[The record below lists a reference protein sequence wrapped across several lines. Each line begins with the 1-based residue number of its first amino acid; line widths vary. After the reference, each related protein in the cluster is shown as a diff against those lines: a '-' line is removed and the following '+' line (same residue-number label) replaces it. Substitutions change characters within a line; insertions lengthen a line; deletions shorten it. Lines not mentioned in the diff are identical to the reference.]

1 MKKAFTKVI
10 SLVLALLLLS
20 AAIVPVSASVHE
32 KPTLRFRE
40 DGSFTILQFTDTQ
53 DTHLPSPNMLS
64 LLQRAMDEVKPD
76 LVVFTGDQI
85 KNYDSDFD
93 GGGQNW
99 KSKLTLHHILKP
111 VVRRG
116 IPFVLT
122 FGNHDAWF
130 DDFTREDQL
139 EYVNRYKGCLLV
151 DEAPE
156 VSGCGNCCL
165 QILSGKS
172 DKPAFN
178 LFFMDSNQ
186 SVVEADQ
193 IAWYIGRS
201 QELQAANDGEIIPAI
216 EFQHIIPHNGQL
228 LEAFAE
234 RGDVFASFFGHN
246 HHRSDKIVKN
256 GIDLYYTP
264 TSGFYEFG
272 PDRDR
277 GARVIKI
284 FEDNPRE
291 LETYVLTFNDL
302 FEDNPITDLRYA
314 FFTVFEFDNM
324 SAFEI
329 IKKVLTLT
337 GKAAGYFMISTKG
350 KPFEMAV
357 ELLDFIGFDTGFYF
371 NG

>member
-1 MKKAFTKVI
+1 MKKTFSKII
-10 SLVLALLLLS
+10 SFALALVVLS
-20 AAIVPVSASVHE
+20 SVIVPVSATNKDE
-32 KPTLRFRE
+32 KTLSFNS

-53 DTHLPSPNMLS
+53 DSHLPSPNMLS

-93 GGGQNW
+93 GGGRNW
-99 KSKLTLHHILKP
+99 KGKLTLHHILKP

-116 IPFVLT
+116 IPFILT

-130 DDFTREDQL
+130 DEFTREDQL
-139 EYVNRYKGCLLV
+139 EYVNGYKGCLLV

-156 VSGCGNCCL
+156 LSGCGNCCL
-165 QILSGKS
+165 QIASSNS

-186 SVVEADQ
+186 SLVEPDQ
-193 IAWYIGRS
+193 IAWYVRRS
-201 QELQAANDGEIIPAI
+201 QELQAANDGELIPAI
-216 EFQHIIPHNGQL
+216 EFQHIVPHDNDL
-228 LEAFAE
+228 LEAFNE

-246 HHRSDKIVKN
+246 HYRSDKIVEK

-277 GARVIKI
+277 GARVIRL

-302 FEDNPITDLRYA
+302 FDDNPITDCRYA
-314 FFTVFEFDNM
+314 FFTIFEFDNLT
-324 SAFEI
+324 AIEI
-329 IKKVLTLT
+329 IEKALRLTVGAIRYLL
-337 GKAAGYFMISTKG
+337 ISTQA
-350 KPFEMAV
+350 KPLNMIV
-357 ELLDFIGFDTGFYF
+357 ELLGFFGFDTGFYF
-371 NG
+371 KS